1 MKLTKFIKSLGAIM
15 ATGTILLG
23 QAVPITAAETTK
35 VTVASVG
42 SDAQV
47 WKYIADLDE
56 VKQAGYEIKVEELNG
71 GVELNN
77 AVADGVADVNAFQ
90 SLGYMDSYNQ
100 EAKNKLVPIGTTYIE
115 PMGIYSKKHKTL
127 ADLPEG
133 ALISLPES
141 PANTARAL
149 RLLESAG
156 LIKLKADFD
165 EGIGTASDIVENN
178 KKLEFKTIE
187 DTSAP
192 RSLEDVDASVIG
204 NTIALEGGLNVLK
217 DALHKEEINDSTKS
231 RINVLAVK
239 AGREKDEKL
248 LKLVEFY
255 HLPKVQE
262 YVTKQFEGTKVEVKK
277 EVKEVWSGQQ

>member
-1 MKLTKFIKSLGAIM
+1 MKLTKFIKSFGAIV

-23 QAVPITAAETTK
+23 QVMPTVAAESTQIK
-35 VTVASVG
+35 VASVG

-56 VKQAGYEIKVEELNG
+56 VKQAGFEIKVEEING

-77 AVADGVADVNAFQ
+77 AVADGVVDVNAFQ
-90 SLGYMDSYNQ
+90 SIGYMDSFNK

-115 PMGIYSKKHKTL
+115 PMGIYSKRHKTL
-127 ADLPEG
+127 AELPEG
-133 ALISLPES
+133 AVVTIPES
-141 PANTARAL
+141 PVNGARAL
-149 RLLESAG
+149 RLLENAG

-165 EGIGTASDIVENN
+165 EVMGTANDIVENS
-178 KKLEFKTIE
+178 KKLEFKAIE
-187 DTSAP
+187 DTTAP
-192 RSLEDVDASVIG
+192 RSLEDVDASIIG

-217 DALHKEEINDSTKS
+217 DALYKEEVNDSTKS
-231 RINVLAVK
+231 RVNVLAVK

-262 YVTKQFEGTKVEVKK
+262 YVTKQFDGTKVEVKK
-277 EVKEVWSGQQ
+277 EIKEVWSGQ